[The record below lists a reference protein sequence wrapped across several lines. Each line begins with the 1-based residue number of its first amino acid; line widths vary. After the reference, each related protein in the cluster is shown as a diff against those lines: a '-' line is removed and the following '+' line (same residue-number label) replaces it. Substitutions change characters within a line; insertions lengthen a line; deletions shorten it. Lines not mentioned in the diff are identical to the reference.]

1 MSAFDISAT
10 GLTAQRVRM
19 DVIANNIANAQT
31 LVTRE
36 EGMPYRRR
44 TVVFEAMG
52 QDFHDRLTAARR
64 RLSRIIGEGVKV
76 RRVIE
81 DRTPNAF
88 QKVYEPAHPFAD
100 STGMVLRPNV
110 NVVQEMVDLIDA
122 SRAYEANV
130 TALNSTKQ
138 ILSKALDI
146 GRA

>member
-36 EGMPYRRR
+36 GGPYRRR
-44 TVVFEAMG
+44 TVVFETIGRHFNEA
-52 QDFHDRLTAARR
+52 LTSAHR
-64 RLSRIIGEGVKV
+64 RLAQIVGGGVKV
-76 RRVIE
+76 SRVIE
-81 DRTPNAF
+81 DRTPSAF
-88 QKVYEPAHPFAD
+88 QKVYDPSHPFAD
-100 STGMVLRPNV
+100 STGIVLRPNI
-110 NVVQEMVDLIDA
+110 NVVQEMVDMIDA
-122 SRAYEANV
+122 SRGYEANV

-138 ILSKALDI
+138 ILSKALEI

>member
-1 MSAFDISAT
+1 MSAFDISAS

-36 EGMPYRRR
+36 GGPYRHR

-52 QDFHDRLTAARR
+52 RHFNEALTTARR
-64 RLSRIIGEGVKV
+64 RLSRIIGGGVKV
-76 RRVIE
+76 NKVIE
-81 DRTPNAF
+81 DQTPTAF
-88 QKVYEPAHPFAD
+88 QQIYDPNHPFAD
-100 STGMVLRPNV
+100 STGIVLRPNI
-110 NVVQEMVDLIDA
+110 NVVKEMVDMIGA

-138 ILSKALDI
+138 ILSKALEI
-146 GRA
+146 GQG

>member
-1 MSAFDISAT
+1 MSAFDISAS
-10 GLTAQRVRM
+10 GLTAQRIRM

-36 EGMPYRRR
+36 GGPYRRR
-44 TVVFEAMG
+44 TVIFEAMG
-52 QDFHDRLTAARR
+52 RHFTETLSAARR
-64 RLSRIIGEGVKV
+64 RLSRTIGEGVKV

-81 DRTPNAF
+81 DRTANAF
-88 QKVYEPAHPFAD
+88 QKIYDPNHPFAD
-100 STGMVLRPNV
+100 STGMVLRPNI
-110 NVVQEMVDLIDA
+110 NVVQEMVDMIDA

-138 ILSKALDI
+138 ILTKALDI